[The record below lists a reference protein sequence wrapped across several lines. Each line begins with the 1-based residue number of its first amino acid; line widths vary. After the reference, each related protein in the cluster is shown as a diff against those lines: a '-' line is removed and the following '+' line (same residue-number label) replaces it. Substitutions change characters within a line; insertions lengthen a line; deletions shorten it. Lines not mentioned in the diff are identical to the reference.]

1 MAQPKRYMYNTEV
14 RLAHIDKSGV
24 PKLEVFFNIDV
35 ACCRTF
41 EYNKEDGVLTVRSN
55 DVDKLIETLVDA
67 RRLEKSLA
75 PSVRNVVAQ
84 HHSQ

>member
-14 RLAHIDKSGV
+14 RLAHIDSSGV
-24 PKLEVFFNIDV
+24 AKLAVFFKIDV
-35 ACCRTF
+35 GPFSTF
-41 EYNKEDGVLTVRSN
+41 EHGVLTVHSN